1 MQIVTISRY
10 SQEIVAQMRQNSY
23 IYERRIQMEIMWM
36 AVNTRSRHPG
46 TMIILLTC
54 ALENSL
60 HRVNE
65 FFNAGK

>member
-1 MQIVTISRY
+1 
-10 SQEIVAQMRQNSY
+10 
-23 IYERRIQMEIMWM
+23 M

>member
-1 MQIVTISRY
+1 
-10 SQEIVAQMRQNSY
+10 
-23 IYERRIQMEIMWM
+23 M

-60 HRVNE
+60 HRVNG
-65 FFNAGK
+65 FFNARKQKRHRQSEKATDH